1 MRNLH
6 IVSKRIS
13 LSAFWLAGILL
24 LLVSCK
30 RTEEIQVEGLY
41 GRWEITN
48 AERNGK
54 ETSYLR
60 NGYFIIQPGGSMTI
74 NITGEDENGKY
85 VLDKNNL
92 VMDGNRVFE
101 IKSLQNDS
109 LTIRY
114 TTNSNSQFLFY
125 MKKDNSNVQ

>member
-6 IVSKRIS
+6 IVSKHIV
-13 LSAFWLAGILL
+13 LSACWIAMGMLL
-24 LLVSCK
+24 IISCK
-30 RTEEIQVEGLY
+30 RTEEIQTEALY

-60 NGYFIIQPGGSMTI
+60 NGYFVIQRDGSITI
-74 NITGEDENGKY
+74 NITGADENGKY

-92 VMDGNRVFE
+92 VMDGDRIFE
-101 IKSLQNDS
+101 IKSLQHDS

-125 MKKDNSNVQ
+125 MKKDNENVQ

>member
-6 IVSKRIS
+6 IVSKQITV
-13 LSAFWLAGILL
+13 SACWLAGILL

-30 RTEEIQVEGLY
+30 RSEEIQAEGLY

-60 NGYFIIQPGGSMTI
+60 NGYFIIQPGGLMTI
-74 NITGEDENGKY
+74 NITGEDEKGKY
-85 VLDKNNL
+85 ILEKNNL
-92 VMDGNRVFE
+92 VMEGNRIFE

-125 MKKDNSNVQ
+125 MKKDKGNVQ

>member
-1 MRNLH
+1 MRKLH
-6 IVSKRIS
+6 IVSRQ
-13 LSAFWLAGILL
+13 LLVTACWLAGILL

-30 RTEEIQVEGLY
+30 RTEELQVEGLY

-92 VMDGNRVFE
+92 VMDGNRIFE

-114 TTNSNSQFLFY
+114 TANSNSQFLFY
-125 MKKDNSNVQ
+125 MKKDIRNVQ

>member
-1 MRNLH
+1 MAL
-6 IVSKRIS
+6 VM
-13 LSAFWLAGILL
+13 LL
-24 LLVSCK
+24 IISCK
-30 RTEEIQVEGLY
+30 RSEEIQTEALY
-41 GRWEITN
+41 GRWDITS

-60 NGYFIIQPGGSMTI
+60 NGYFVIQRDGSITI

-92 VMDGNRVFE
+92 VMDGDRIFE
-101 IKSLQNDS
+101 IKSLQHDS

-125 MKKDNSNVQ
+125 MKKDNENVQ

>member
-1 MRNLH
+1 M
-6 IVSKRIS
+6 
-13 LSAFWLAGILL
+13 
-24 LLVSCK
+24 
-30 RTEEIQVEGLY
+30 
-41 GRWEITN
+41 N

-60 NGYFIIQPGGSMTI
+60 NGYFIIQHGGSITI
-74 NITGEDENGKY
+74 NITGEDEIGKY

-92 VMDGNRVFE
+92 VMDGNRIFE

-125 MKKDNSNVQ
+125 MKKDNGNVQ